1 MEDDRSRSKSS
12 LLLWQCGQGVIEHFF
27 WIASK
32 QKLEGELGGAR
43 AADLIQRIEAATLAA
58 ASERGSEH
66 LSGLPEE
73 RRAEIVCGRAKIGV
87 VEDVEKIRSRL
98 KRKPLPELE
107 LPP

>member
-43 AADLIQRIEAATLAA
+43 AADLIQGIEAATLAA
-58 ASERGSEH
+58 AAERCSQH
-66 LSGLPEE
+66 LGRLAKE
-73 RRAEIVCGRAKIGV
+73 RRG
-87 VEDVEKIRSRL
+87 
-98 KRKPLPELE
+98 
-107 LPP
+107 